1 MSKPCPTVRIQAED
15 GRVLIRDG
23 LHVCFYIHR
32 SHREIVQDVI
42 RSLEV
47 YLRAVGSGALGWY
60 ADEEGDWQELDER
73 GWAHFRSQMQQSG
86 ALIHLKD
93 TPRGAGPYKFEYSGK
108 DLSTGVF
115 AHDPNAVCALEF
127 WLPTEF
133 LEERGAEAVRALA
146 LDLAAPL
153 PFSSGHAGFS
163 FNALQ
168 QLVGVSDEIRRLRS
182 RYPGL
187 DVPGMGNPDWHIGSR
202 VRGPHWLTFLGSPVL
217 AELGGAAGLR
227 SRLASPDISVHSLDD
242 QRVLLTLGPEP
253 DAGDTTLGHRL
264 PLHREVA
271 RLLEPWLFHAPPL
284 RDPVSS
290 ADTLLWERR
299 FLD

>member
-1 MSKPCPTVRIQAED
+1 MHC
-15 GRVLIRDG
+15 
-23 LHVCFYIHR
+23 
-32 SHREIVQDVI
+32 
-42 RSLEV
+42 LEH
-47 YLRAVGSGALGWY
+47 YLRVVGPNALGWY
-60 ADEEGDWQELDER
+60 FDEEGDMQELDDMGR
-73 GWAHFRSQMQQSG
+73 ADVQRRMNQSSTTVLLSDNPREAG
-86 ALIHLKD
+86 A
-93 TPRGAGPYKFEYSGK
+93 YMFEYSGK
-108 DLSTGVF
+108 DLHAGFF
-115 AHDPNAVCALEF
+115 ADDPNAVCALEF